1 MPQQPPRF
9 PLIDG
14 FEFAAAGDSLQG
26 AWPPGS
32 FPRLRDLLQGEAGSV
47 EYELRGASDVHG
59 RGRLELRVAA
69 TLNLTCRRCLEP
81 VVVRVN
87 EAASLWLARSQAE
100 IDAQPIAVEGPDSI
114 VGSKEMAVK
123 DLVEDQLLLA
133 LPYAPR
139 HEECAAQGSRG
150 APLGRQTPFAGLRS
164 MLRGKSRH

>member
-14 FEFAAAGDSLQG
+14 FEFAAAGGSLHG
-26 AWPPGS
+26 SWPAGS
-32 FPRLRDLLQGEAGSV
+32 FPRLREVLHDETGSV

-59 RGRLELRVAA
+59 RSRLELHVAA
-69 TLNLTCRRCLEP
+69 TLRLTCRRCLEA
-81 VVVRVN
+81 VAVRVD
-87 EAASLWLARSQAE
+87 EDASLWLARSQAE
-100 IDAQPIAVEGPDSI
+100 IDSQPIAVEGPDSV
-114 VGSKEMAVK
+114 VGSREMAVK

-139 HEECAAQGSRG
+139 HEECAAQGRD
-150 APLGRQTPFAGLRS
+150 APHGRQTPFAGLRN